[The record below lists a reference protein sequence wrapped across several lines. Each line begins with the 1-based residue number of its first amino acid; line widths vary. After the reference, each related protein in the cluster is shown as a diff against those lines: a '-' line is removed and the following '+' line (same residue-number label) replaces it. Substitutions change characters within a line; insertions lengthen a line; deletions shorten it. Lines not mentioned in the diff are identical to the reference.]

1 MGTPSK
7 ALTDM
12 AVKSAAPGRYAD
24 KHPDGKGLYLLVRDT
39 GSRSWLLRVMVDGKR
54 RDYGLGGYPATSLA
68 KARETAKA
76 WREIAK
82 SGRDPSIVAAQLKRE
97 QEARDNRANRTF
109 RDAAEALIEMKAPGW
124 KNDKHKAQWSYS
136 LREFVYPRIGNEPVD
151 KIDAEMIAQ
160 TLIPIWLRLPE
171 TARRVRQ
178 RIGSVLEYAHAL
190 KWRSAPAPMLA
201 VQTILP
207 KQPKDEGHFAAV
219 PFEDAPAVMAKL
231 RAEAGTIGRTA
242 LEFTIL
248 TAARSGEVRGAR
260 WNEIDLEARTW
271 TVPASRMKAKK
282 EHVVPLSDRAIELLL
297 SVKALAGKPDTLIFP
312 GLRDKPMSDMTMSK
326 AQRALAPGTT
336 VHGWRS
342 TFRDWVS
349 ESTSFAGE
357 VAEMALA
364 HTISNKVEAAYRRGN
379 LQHKRRELMDA
390 WSSYLSNASDNIVDM
405 EKARAAKE
413 SAA

>member
-1 MGTPSK
+1 MGK
-7 ALTDM
+7 LTDIGVRK
-12 AVKSAAPGRYAD
+12 AKPGRYAD
-24 KHPDGKGLYLLVRDT
+24 GEGLYLLVRDT

-68 KARETAKA
+68 DARDIAKE
-76 WREIAK
+76 WRKVAK
-82 SGRDPSIVAAQLKRE
+82 SGRDPAIVAAQQRRADEISK
-97 QEARDNRANRTF
+97 ARDTRTF
-109 RDAAEALIEMKAPGW
+109 RDAAESYINAKTPGW
-124 KNDKHKAQWSYS
+124 KNAKHAAQWRYTMT
-136 LREFVYPRIGNEPVD
+136 EFVYPKIGNEFVD
-151 KIDAEMIAQ
+151 NVDAAMIAA
-160 TLIPIWLRLPE
+160 TLIPIWLKLPE

-178 RIGSVLEYAHAL
+178 RIGAILEHAVAL
-190 KWRSAPAPMLA
+190 QWRSMPAPMAGLK
-201 VQTILP
+201 TLLP
-207 KQPKDEGHFAAV
+207 DQPKDEGHFAAV

-271 TVPASRMKAKK
+271 TVPASRMKAKR

-297 SVKALAGKPDTLIFP
+297 SVKALAGKPDALIFP
-312 GLRDKPMSDMTMSK
+312 GLRDKPMSDMTLSK

-379 LQHKRRELMDA
+379 LQNKRRELMDA